1 MSGTGGRRDR
11 PTLEDLVHRAR
22 TELRDWTDAHE
33 HDPGVALLEL
43 FAYVAELL
51 SSYSDRVAGEA
62 HLGTERHGSGRRA
75 TVDVVVDG
83 RPWRRVSDFG
93 DSDAGDH
100 HYLVSQRADGASII
114 EFGDGVHGR
123 RPPSGSS
130 IGVRYRNDREYSS
143 VIVQNGRVI
152 LDADWSEAASG
163 HTDGIHAGVVLD
175 NTDPLMRRRL
185 LVRVPDVSGDQALW
199 AMSCLPVPDPPGVPA
214 VGDGVWVAFE
224 SGDPSRPVWL
234 GRRLTT

>member
-11 PTLEDLVHRAR
+11 PSLEDLVHRAR
-22 TELRDWTDAHE
+22 RELRDWTDANE

-51 SSYSDRVAGEA
+51 SSYSDRVGSESY
-62 HLGTERHGSGRRA
+62 LGSGARHPSAKHRVDVEVEAEGHRCGVHRA
-75 TVDVVVDG
+75 TVV
-83 RPWRRVSDFG
+83 
-93 DSDAGDH
+93 
-100 HYLVSQRADGASII
+100 
-114 EFGDGVHGR
+114 
-123 RPPSGSS
+123 
-130 IGVRYRNDREYSS
+130 
-143 VIVQNGRVI
+143 
-152 LDADWSEAASG
+152 
-163 HTDGIHAGVVLD
+163 D